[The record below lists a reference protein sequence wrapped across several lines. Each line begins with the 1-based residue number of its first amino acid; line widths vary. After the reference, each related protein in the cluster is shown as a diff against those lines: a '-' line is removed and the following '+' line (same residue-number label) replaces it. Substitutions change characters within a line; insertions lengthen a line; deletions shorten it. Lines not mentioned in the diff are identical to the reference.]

1 MCVCVVCVCTP
12 MGTMQSALLLA
23 LLGCSLTVYASPFSL
38 SCKGGDFSVIVDVT
52 RDSYTSP
59 SSARKK
65 TAEDL
70 ANKGESSLP
79 SRGESSAV

>member
-1 MCVCVVCVCTP
+1 
-12 MGTMQSALLLA
+12 MGNMQSALLLA
-23 LLGCSLTVYASPFSL
+23 LLGCSLTAYASPFSL

-70 ANKGESSLP
+70 ANRGESSLP